1 MDRDGDFHPG
11 VRCRLAETS
20 FDIVV
25 IGAGPG
31 GYVAAIKAAQ
41 LGYRTAC
48 VEEGNLGGV
57 CLNIGCIPTKALLE
71 SAAMISHLGH
81 AAEFGV
87 HVGEVRTDMAQAVK
101 RSRQVSER
109 LVKGIGFLFKKNKV
123 THVQGRGRLAGA
135 GTVELTAKDGTK
147 QTISARHVI
156 VATGSRPRDLPF
168 LKIDH
173 DRVWD
178 STDAM
183 MSPSAP
189 ATLAVIGAGAIGC
202 EFADVYAAFGTKV
215 TIVEMADRILP
226 LEDRDCSAVVEKSYR
241 KRGME
246 IFTGA
251 KLEKA
256 EVGKD
261 GVTLTIVTAKGETKT
276 VVAERV
282 LSAIGRVP
290 LVENIGL
297 EAAGVK
303 MTDRGFIAVDRQMR
317 TNVPGVYA
325 IGDVAG
331 PPLLAHKGSHEG
343 VACVEAIHGDPHAG
357 VDYRNIPNCTY
368 CHPEVASV
376 GLTEEQARAQGL
388 EIEVGT
394 FPWSANGRALTAGDT
409 EGFVKVIR
417 DRKYSEIVGAHI
429 VGPHATELIAEFV
442 VGRHLESTMEEMDRA
457 MHPHPTL
464 SEAVAEAALASLG
477 HALHI

>member
-1 MDRDGDFHPG
+1 MAD
-11 VRCRLAETS
+11 TS
-20 FDIVV
+20 FDIIV
-25 IGAGPG
+25 IGGGPA

-41 LGYRTAC
+41 LGYKTAC
-48 VEEGNLGGV
+48 VEEQFLGGV

-81 AAEFGV
+81 AKEFGV
-87 HVGEVRTDMAQAVK
+87 TVGEIKTDLAQAVK

-123 THVQGRGRLAGA
+123 THVDGRGRLAGN
-135 GTVELTAKDGTK
+135 GKVEVTAKDGKK
-147 QTISARHVI
+147 QTLTGKHVI

-183 MSPSAP
+183 MSQEAP
-189 ATLAVIGAGAIGC
+189 KTLAVVGAGAIGC

-215 TIVEMADRILP
+215 IIIEAAPRILP
-226 LEDRDCSAVVEKSYR
+226 LEDKDCSAVVEKSYR

-246 IFTGA
+246 VHTGA
-251 KLEKA
+251 MLQKA
-256 EVGKD
+256 DIGKD
-261 GVTLTIVTAKGETKT
+261 GVTLTVKSAKGETLT
-276 VVAERV
+276 IQAERV

-290 LVENIGL
+290 NTEDVGL
-297 EAAGVK
+297 EKAGVK
-303 MTDRGFIAVDRQMR
+303 LTDRGFIGIDRQMK

-343 VACVEAIHGDPHAG
+343 VACIEAIHGDPHAG
-357 VDYRNIPNCTY
+357 IDYANIPNCTY

-376 GLTEEQARAQGL
+376 GLTEEQAREKGL

-394 FPWSANGRALTAGDT
+394 FPWTANGRALTAGETD
-409 EGFVKVIR
+409 GFVKVIR
-417 DRKYSEIVGAHI
+417 DKRYSEIVGAHI

-442 VGRHLESTMEEMDRA
+442 VGRHLESTVEEMDRA

-464 SEAVAEAALASLG
+464 SEAVAEAALAALG

>member
-1 MDRDGDFHPG
+1 MAD
-11 VRCRLAETS
+11 TS
-20 FDIVV
+20 YDIVI

-31 GYVAAIKAAQ
+31 GYVAAIRAAQ
-41 LGYRTAC
+41 LGYKTAC

-71 SAAMISHLGH
+71 SAAMITHLGH
-81 AAEFGV
+81 AREFGLTV
-87 HVGEVRTDMAQAVK
+87 EGIKTDLAQAVK

-123 THVQGRGRLAGA
+123 VHVPGRGRLAGK
-135 GTVELTAKDGTK
+135 GKVEVTDKGGKK
-147 QTISARHVI
+147 QTITAKHVI

-183 MSPSAP
+183 MANQAP
-189 ATLAVIGAGAIGC
+189 RSLAVVGAGAIGC
-202 EFADVYAAFGTKV
+202 EFADVYAAFGTQV
-215 TIVEMADRILP
+215 TIIEVADRILP
-226 LEDRDCSAVVEKSYR
+226 LEDRDCSAVVEKSYK
-241 KRGME
+241 KRGMTVL
-246 IFTGA
+246 TGTR
-251 KLEKA
+251 LEKA
-256 EVGKD
+256 EIGKTS
-261 GVTLTIVTAKGETKT
+261 VKLTVKTAKGETQT
-276 VVAERV
+276 IEAERV
-282 LSAIGRVP
+282 LSAIGRAP
-290 LVENIGL
+290 LTEDIGL
-297 EAAGVK
+297 DVAGVK
-303 MTDRGFIAVDRQMR
+303 LDARGFIQIDRQMR
-317 TNVPGVYA
+317 TSAEGVYA

-343 VACVEAIHGDPHAG
+343 VQCVEAIHGDPHAG
-357 VDYRNIPNCTY
+357 IDYANIPNCTY

-376 GLTEEQARAQGL
+376 GLTEEQAREAGHD
-388 EIEVGT
+388 IEVGT

-409 EGFVKVIR
+409 DGFVKVIR
-417 DRKYSEIVGAHI
+417 DKKYSEVLGAHI

-442 VGRHLESTMEEMDRA
+442 VGRHLETTAEEMDRA
-457 MHPHPTL
+457 IHPHPTL

>member
-1 MDRDGDFHPG
+1 
-11 VRCRLAETS
+11 LADNS

-41 LGYRTAC
+41 LGYKTAC

-71 SAAMISHLGH
+71 SAAMITHLGH
-81 AAEFGV
+81 AREFGV
-87 HVGEVRTDMAQAVK
+87 TVGEIKTDMAQAVK

-123 THVQGRGRLAGA
+123 THVQGRGRLAGK
-135 GTVELTAKDGTK
+135 GQVEVTGKDGKT
-147 QTISARHVI
+147 QTIGAKHVI
-156 VATGSRPRDLPF
+156 IATGSRPRDLPF

-173 DRVWD
+173 ERVWD

-183 MSPSAP
+183 MSNEAP
-189 ATLAVIGAGAIGC
+189 KTLAIVGAGAIGC
-202 EFADVYAAFGTKV
+202 EFADVYAAFGTQV
-215 TIVEMADRILP
+215 TVIEMADRVLP
-226 LEDRDCSAVVEKSYR
+226 LEDRDCSAVVEKSYK
-241 KRGME
+241 KRGMNVL
-246 IFTGA
+246 TGV

-256 EVGKD
+256 EIGQD
-261 GVTLTIVTAKGETKT
+261 GVTLTITDAKGKT
-276 VVAERV
+276 QTVEAERV
-282 LSAIGRVP
+282 LSAIGRAP
-290 LVENIGL
+290 LVEDIGL
-297 EAAGVK
+297 EKAGVK
-303 MTDRGFIAVDRQMR
+303 LTDRGFIAIDRQMK
-317 TNVPGVYA
+317 TNVEGVYA

-343 VACVEAIHGDPHAG
+343 VACVEGIHGDPHAG
-357 VDYRNIPNCTY
+357 IDYANIPNCTY

-376 GLTEEQARAQGL
+376 GLTEEQAREKGL
-388 EIEVGT
+388 DIEVGT
-394 FPWSANGRALTAGDT
+394 FPWTANGRALTAGDT
-409 EGFVKVIR
+409 DGFVKVIR
-417 DRKYSEIVGAHI
+417 DKRYSEVVGAHI

-442 VGRHLESTMEEMDRA
+442 VGRHLETTMEEMDRA

>member
-1 MDRDGDFHPG
+1 
-11 VRCRLAETS
+11 LADNS

-41 LGYRTAC
+41 LGYKTAC

-71 SAAMISHLGH
+71 SAAMITHLGH
-81 AAEFGV
+81 AKEFGV
-87 HVGEVRTDMAQAVK
+87 TVGEIKTDMAQAVK

-123 THVQGRGRLAGA
+123 THIAGRGRLAGK
-135 GTVELTAKDGTK
+135 GQVEVTGKDGK
-147 QTISARHVI
+147 AQTVSAKHVI
-156 VATGSRPRDLPF
+156 IATGSRPRDLPF

-183 MSPSAP
+183 MSNEAP
-189 ATLAVIGAGAIGC
+189 KTLAIIGAGAIGC
-202 EFADVYAAFGTKV
+202 EFADVYAAFGTQV
-215 TIVEMADRILP
+215 TIVEMADRVLP

-241 KRGME
+241 KRGMNVL
-246 IFTGA
+246 TGV

-256 EVGKD
+256 EIGKT
-261 GVTLTIVTAKGETKT
+261 GVTLTITDAKGKT
-276 VVAERV
+276 QTVEAERV
-282 LSAIGRVP
+282 LSAIGRAP
-290 LVENIGL
+290 LVEDIGL
-297 EAAGVK
+297 EKAGVK
-303 MTDRGFIAVDRQMR
+303 MTDRGFIAVDRQMK
-317 TNVPGVYA
+317 TNVEGVYA

-343 VACVEAIHGDPHAG
+343 VACVEGIHGDPHAG
-357 VDYRNIPNCTY
+357 IDYANIPNCTY

-376 GLTEEQARAQGL
+376 GLTEEQAREKGL
-388 EIEVGT
+388 DIEVGT
-394 FPWSANGRALTAGDT
+394 FPWTANGRALTAGDT

-417 DRKYSEIVGAHI
+417 DKKYSEVVGAHI

-442 VGRHLESTMEEMDRA
+442 VGRHLETTMEEMDRA

-464 SEAVAEAALASLG
+464 SEAIAEAALASLG